1 MSFLDIFGKL
11 LTLAKKI
18 EELFTLHAKMRESV
32 EALDARLRGLEL
44 QMIRFEADRSQLI
57 TEARAAANVA
67 AVGVASAT
75 ISDVVTRVTRIEMQ
89 QNAQQNTIQARLPPA

>member
-11 LTLAKKI
+11 WTLAKKI

-32 EALDARLRGLEL
+32 EALDARLRALEL

>member
-1 MSFLDIFGKL
+1 MSFFDILGKL
-11 LTLAKKI
+11 WTLAKKI

-32 EALDARLRGLEL
+32 EALDARLRALEL

-89 QNAQQNTIQARLPPA
+89 QNNLQARLPSA

>member
-1 MSFLDIFGKL
+1 
-11 LTLAKKI
+11 
-18 EELFTLHAKMRESV
+18 
-32 EALDARLRGLEL
+32 
-44 QMIRFEADRSQLI
+44 MIRFEADRSQLI